1 MLRGRGINSHSK
13 NAVQSAGSSPGFF
26 LTLRIKPSLVESSV
40 SLYSVFK
47 QGVPE
52 RSWRCET
59 PTRICRGP
67 NYSPATVLA
76 STGSHSQHCSPPGSF
91 WSSIS
96 LAWLMLIIAMQ
107 LQWWARHPGEV
118 GIPEALL
125 VLSIRLA
132 HKTPWA
138 KSLGRSHHFIKLQSS
153 SLGSQ
158 SYSSYM

>member
-1 MLRGRGINSHSK
+1 MDGIDVFTLFKMLQGRGINSHSK

-26 LTLRIKPSLVESSV
+26 LTLGIKTSLVESSV
-40 SLYSVFK
+40 SLYSAFK

-52 RSWRCET
+52 QSWRCET

-96 LAWLMLIIAMQ
+96 LA
-107 LQWWARHPGEV
+107 
-118 GIPEALL
+118 
-125 VLSIRLA
+125 
-132 HKTPWA
+132 
-138 KSLGRSHHFIKLQSS
+138 
-153 SLGSQ
+153 
-158 SYSSYM
+158 